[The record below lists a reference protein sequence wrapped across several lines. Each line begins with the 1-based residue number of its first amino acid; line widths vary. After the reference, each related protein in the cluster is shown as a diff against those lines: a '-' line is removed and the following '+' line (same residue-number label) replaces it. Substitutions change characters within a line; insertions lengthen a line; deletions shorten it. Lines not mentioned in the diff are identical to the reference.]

1 LTAQKNQH
9 QILREINKLLMELRQ
24 EYPELY
30 RNLDEIPITIPT
42 LENPEIDLK
51 TYSEFLESLQHLILH
66 FKKK

>member
-1 LTAQKNQH
+1 
-9 QILREINKLLMELRQ
+9 MELKQ

-51 TYSEFLESLQHLILH
+51 TYSDFLESLQHLILH
-66 FKKK
+66 SSKKT

>member
-1 LTAQKNQH
+1 
-9 QILREINKLLMELRQ
+9 MELRQ